1 MSRVIV
7 VGTGDHAR
15 VVAELVAAA
24 GHDLVAFVEPDTS
37 RSPTALPGDVRVLRG
52 LDPSGWE
59 VAHHDAR
66 FVVAIGSNEI
76 RRDVHERCAETGL
89 RPLSVVHPTAVLLGG
104 ASVDPDGAQV
114 CAAAVIGVDARVGAN
129 VIVNTAATVDHDVV
143 LEPHAFVG
151 PGAHLAGRVHVGAE
165 AHVGIGAIVREGITI
180 GAGALVA
187 AGAVVVEDV
196 PPGTRVAGVPAR
208 PMDSKG

>member
-15 VVAELVAAA
+15 VVADLVAAA
-24 GHDLVAFVEPDTS
+24 GHELLAFVEPDA
-37 RSPTALPGDVRVLRG
+37 RRAPQGLPDGVPVLRG
-52 LDPSGWE
+52 LDPAGWE
-59 VAHHDAR
+59 VDHEEAG
-66 FVVAIGSNEI
+66 FVIAVGANAV
-76 RRDVHERCAETGL
+76 RRDLHERCATKRL
-89 RPLSVVHPTAVLLGG
+89 RPISLIHPTAVLLGG
-104 ASVDPDGAQV
+104 ASVDAGGAQV
-114 CAAAVIGVDARVGAN
+114 CAATVIGVDARVGTN
-129 VIVNTAATVDHDVV
+129 VIVNTGATIDHDVV

-151 PGAHLAGRVHVGAE
+151 PGAHLAGRVHVEAE

-187 AGAVVVEDV
+187 AGAVVVDDV

-208 PMDSKG
+208 PMASKG